1 MNAMTNGTR
10 ISYKGKSG
18 TIVTVALHGCAYIN
32 LDNNK
37 RGNDGMI
44 LVKLDELQ
52 NEQQKGEVMDTFRV
66 SLDAVEQWFPCSGFL
81 NGGETWNGFAQPI
94 FNAEQLEIV
103 AQWYESENIQEQI
116 GQTFAEEVTDL
127 GHGQFCLYGWAFS
140 LDA

>member
-52 NEQQKGEVMDTFRV
+52 NEQQKGEVMDTYRV
-66 SLDAVEQWFPCSGFL
+66 SLDGVATWFPCSGFL

-94 FNAEQLEIV
+94 FTAEQLEIV
-103 AQWYESENIQEQI
+103 AQWYESENIAEQY
-116 GQTFAEEVTDL
+116 GQTFAENVTDL
-127 GHGQFCLYGWAFS
+127 GHGEYCLYGWAFS